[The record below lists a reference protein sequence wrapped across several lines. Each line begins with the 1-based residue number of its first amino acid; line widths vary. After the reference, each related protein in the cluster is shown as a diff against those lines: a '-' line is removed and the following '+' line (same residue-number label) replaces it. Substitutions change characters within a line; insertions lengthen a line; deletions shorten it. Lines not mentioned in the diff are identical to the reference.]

1 VIPIP
6 PAEGRAFFK
15 REILFGPPGDV
26 EIVAGYFELP
36 EQKQTP
42 ALAWP
47 LLQGAAVNRTADDAL
62 WESSLS
68 LKNFPFLDDHRIDD
82 KVVVPWAV
90 AVELMAETVQAA
102 WPQWHV
108 TEAQNHQQMQGIIL
122 EADRPL
128 PIRVTAR
135 LKESAEFL
143 VVKAMISAPDRPT
156 RPFYQADF
164 VLRRE
169 PLNPPAPPSL
179 SGNAPASIPTK
190 TFYAQHCFH
199 GPSFRLLDLVTGLDE
214 SGVDAAISPRGRG
227 WNWLE
232 VPWIFHP
239 GVLDTAMQV
248 GSFWTQSMLNSLA
261 LPTRAEHIMRYGAYV
276 ISGEQSRVLVC
287 VRSATKQVI
296 QFDLF
301 VLNSLGM
308 VVLCARGV
316 EMTHSNALLRLASQ
330 GPPV

>member
-1 VIPIP
+1 
-6 PAEGRAFFK
+6 
-15 REILFGPPGDV
+15 
-26 EIVAGYFELP
+26 
-36 EQKQTP
+36 
-42 ALAWP
+42 
-47 LLQGAAVNRTADDAL
+47 
-62 WESSLS
+62 
-68 LKNFPFLDDHRIDD
+68 
-82 KVVVPWAV
+82 
-90 AVELMAETVQAA
+90 
-102 WPQWHV
+102 
-108 TEAQNHQQMQGIIL
+108 MQGIIL
-122 EADRPL
+122 EDDRPL

-143 VVKAMISAPDRPT
+143 VVKAMISAPDRLT

-179 SGNAPASIPTK
+179 SGNAPASMPTK

-227 WNWLE
+227 WNWLA

-248 GSFWTQSMLNSLA
+248 GSFWTQPMLSSLA
-261 LPTRAEHIMRYGAYV
+261 LPTRAEHIIRYGAYV
-276 ISGEQSRVLVC
+276 MSGEQSRMLLR
-287 VRSATKQVI
+287 VRSATEQTI
-296 QFDLF
+296 RFDFF
-301 VLNSLGM
+301 VLNKQGAVFLSGQ
-308 VVLCARGV
+308 AV